1 MKLTKTIILSTVILL
16 LSFSTSFGGDRAV
29 NGMII
34 GGGSGAL
41 IGQAIGHNSESTI
54 MGAAVGGILGF
65 IIGSNTHPPV
75 HARIS
80 PPPIRPYSR
89 EYRHHHHPRVV
100 RNKHFHHPRPAVVR
114 KETIILVR

>member
-1 MKLTKTIILSTVILL
+1 MKFTNTIILSIVILL

-65 IIGSNTHPPV
+65 IIGSNTQPPV
-75 HARIS
+75 HNGYN
-80 PPPIRPYSR
+80 PPPIRPYNR
-89 EYRHHHHPRVV
+89 YHRPHHHPRIV
-100 RNKHFHHPRPAVVR
+100 RKKHRNHPRPGVIRRETVPYVR
-114 KETIILVR
+114 